1 MGAPD
6 FNKQFWRLV
15 SPRPE
20 FRIQNVF
27 NDRFIAVVQDPGNA
41 DNWLVV
47 GFDEGSLVRMHYDSN
62 VLPMLIDMRVVLV
75 PVCEPGSSD
84 SLHCRISG
92 LSYDRC
98 SN

>member
-15 SPRPE
+15 APRPE
-20 FRIQNVF
+20 FEIQNVF
-27 NDRFIAVVQDPGNA
+27 DGKFIALVEDPDDV

-47 GFDEGSLVRMHYDSN
+47 GADEGSLVRMHHDSN

-75 PVCEPGSSD
+75 PVREPGSSD
-84 SLHCRISG
+84 SLHCRYIG
-92 LSYDRC
+92 VYYDRC
-98 SN
+98 SD